1 MLFHL
6 HVVCCE
12 LNCLFTPMPQK
23 KSFVEAL
30 SANVTVLDIKLYEVI
45 KTKWGP
51 KGGVPVW

>member
-1 MLFHL
+1 MLL